1 MTQNNTAETFGSVAG
16 AVSAASYFAIT
27 QREIS
32 AVFGI
37 QHKSLKSRGLSPVDG
52 KYNLVEVYDKCK
64 DLLFERQMRAIE
76 ESSDLDLGE
85 LKTQKTAE
93 EVRKLKIDNDIKEGV
108 LVYADDVAQTYDR
121 GLRAMCDVLDAM
133 PSRIKMQNPSIP
145 QSLLDQINQEL
156 IKSRNKAVDSLAAL
170 DDEGG

>member
-16 AVSAASYFAIT
+16 AVSAASYFSIT

-76 ESSDLDLGE
+76 DASDMDLAE
-85 LKTQKTAE
+85 LKAQKTYE
-93 EVRKLKIDNDIKEGV
+93 EVRKLKIENDISAGV
-108 LVYADDVAQTYDR
+108 LVYADDVAQIYDR

-156 IKSRNKAVDSLAAL
+156 IKSRNMAVDSLDAL